1 MIQSIRIFFTAV
13 GILAAT
19 FVSAQTV
26 THTIAEVQGELFAS
40 PLIEQ
45 IVTVQGIVTAA
56 NDFSYFIQN
65 GSGAWNGIYIY
76 DNTNLPTV
84 GDDVILEGEVS
95 EYYDLTEISNITYFE
110 TVSSGNELPAV
121 VIVESG
127 VLGASGEPYEG
138 CLVQIVNAVCTN
150 PDADFGQGYFND
162 SSGDCMVD
170 DMLYMPDPAWVIDEY
185 YSITGVLT
193 YSYDEYKIEPR
204 DASDVSIGMAVGT
217 IELISVNLYPNP
229 TIDAINFTLNTAAI
243 ASVYDVNGRLVFT
256 ENVNEG
262 NNTIDVS
269 GLRAGSYRIDC
280 VSDLSISRASFVK
293 K

>member
-229 TIDAINFTLNTAAI
+229 TVDAINFTLNT
-243 ASVYDVNGRLVFT
+243 
-256 ENVNEG
+256 
-262 NNTIDVS
+262 
-269 GLRAGSYRIDC
+269 
-280 VSDLSISRASFVK
+280 
-293 K
+293 

>member
-1 MIQSIRIFFTAV
+1 MLHSVRNFFTAV
-13 GILAAT
+13 GVLTAT

-26 THTIAEVQGELFAS
+26 THTIAEVQGELFSS

-45 IVTVQGIVTAA
+45 VVTIQGIVTAA
-56 NDFSYFIQN
+56 NDYSYFIQD

-95 EYYDLTEISNITYFE
+95 EYFDLTEISNITYFE
-110 TVSSGNELPAV
+110 TVSSGNTLPAAV
-121 VIVESG
+121 VVETA
-127 VLGASGEPYEG
+127 VIAADGEPYEG
-138 CLVQIVNAVCTN
+138 CLVQIVNAVCTT

-170 DMLYMPDPAWVIDEY
+170 DMLYMPDPAWVLDEY
-185 YSITGVLT
+185 YTITGVLNF
-193 YSYDEYKIEPR
+193 SYDEYKIEPR

-217 IELISVNLYPNP
+217 IELTSINLYPNP
-229 TIDAINFTLNTAAI
+229 TVDVVNFTLNTTAVAH
-243 ASVYDVNGRLVFT
+243 VYDANGRLVFSN
-256 ENVNEG
+256 NVASG
-262 NNTIDVS
+262 NVSIDVS
-269 GLRAGSYRIDC
+269 GLRAGTYRIDC
-280 VSDLSISRASFVK
+280 ISDNSISRASFVK